1 MYSLFY
7 AAEQVRLG
15 DWLCTQF
22 GCKGTNFFAHMQ
34 IKKSKIAQKVTKNLY
49 MSEKSSNFAAG
60 NVKSELSIRAGNV
73 QNA

>member
-1 MYSLFY
+1 
-7 AAEQVRLG
+7 
-15 DWLCTQF
+15 
-22 GCKGTNFFAHMQ
+22 MQ